1 MTGWGV
7 ASHSVGILLDPWTNL
22 SGNQFRM
29 EENSKLAPG
38 MNAQYLAIGY

>member
-7 ASHSVGILLDPWTNL
+7 ASHSVGILLEPKTNL

-29 EENSKLAPG
+29 EENSTLSPG
-38 MNAQYLAIGY
+38 MNAEYLAIGY